1 MFLKEK
7 KDSNGVVT
15 KIKSRLVAGG
25 DLQNREELSITPL
38 LLSHLH
44 LS

>member
-1 MFLKEK
+1 MVIPSKMFLKEK

-25 DLQNREELSITPL
+25 HLQNREEFYDKKI
-38 LLSHLH
+38 
-44 LS
+44 